1 MKRKSTTAKECFI
14 HDSYYPVFLNL
25 TKKKA
30 VVCGGGSVAERKVA
44 ALLKAGAKITVVSP
58 HLTARLEREKHK
70 GTIKHLKR
78 NYRKGDL
85 TTAFLVIGATDSQEI
100 NKRIARDA
108 PYLVNIVDTPEL
120 CNFIVPSV
128 VKRGH
133 LTIAISTG
141 GISPA
146 LSRSIRLEC
155 ERHFSSEFAMYLKL
169 LKTIRQKA
177 KKHVLDK
184 TKRRKL
190 LKEIA
195 SENMI
200 RILREKGCKEAGK
213 VMNRLFRESRDK

>member
-1 MKRKSTTAKECFI
+1 VKQKSTPAEQTFI
-14 HDSYYPVFLNL
+14 PESYYPAFLNL
-25 TKKKA
+25 NKKKA
-30 VVCGGGSVAERKVA
+30 VVCGGGNVAERKVA
-44 ALLKAGAKITVVSP
+44 ALLKTGAKITVISP
-58 HLTARLEREKHK
+58 KITVRLEREKRK

-85 TTAFLVIGATDSQEI
+85 NNAFIVIGATDSQEI

-146 LSRSIRLEC
+146 LSRSIRLEY
-155 ERHFSSEFAMYLKL
+155 EKHFSSEFAMYLKL
-169 LKTIRQKA
+169 LKAIRQKA
-177 KKHVLDK
+177 KMYVLDK
-184 TKRRKL
+184 TKRRRL

-195 SENMI
+195 SEEMI
-200 RILREKGCKEAGK
+200 KILRAKGCKEAGR
-213 VMNRLFRESRDK
+213 VMNRLFTESRDI